1 MPLVWILIVVSLAVS
16 FIYNSEQVRQERISN
31 YSDISATS
39 LNMLVYRNAVATY
52 AQANPEFNGNVPD
65 SQIVL
70 PSWYIKSPYLANY
83 VTTGKSY
90 TYFFG
95 SIPGLA
101 GELARLTG
109 SVNVGTNQNGI
120 LLSPNMANI
129 GITLPPQIPNSAVV
143 LIQ

>member
-1 MPLVWILIVVSLAVS
+1 MPLVWVLIVVTLVIS
-16 FIYNSEQVRQERISN
+16 FFSNSEKLYQERISD
-31 YSDISATS
+31 YSDVSATS

-52 AQANPEFNGNVPD
+52 AQANPAFNGNVPD

-83 VTTGKSY
+83 VSTGKSY

-109 SVNVGTNQNGI
+109 SVNVGTNQNGV
-120 LLSPNMANI
+120 LLSPNMASI